1 MGPHDLFLYAFLA
14 FFVLEFLIERTL
26 ALMNERHTASFR
38 GRMPDALKGLV
49 TPETFEKS
57 IDYTLARSK
66 FGHFVAVY
74 SAILTLFFLLSGLI
88 IPTVSMVGQV
98 MQEKRVFGGFVDE
111 RWAGVIALLM
121 FALINGLLRL
131 PLSFYSTFVLE
142 ERFGFNKTTGLTFAL
157 DRIKG
162 LAIGL
167 VLGVPFL
174 WVIMWLVTSAGDL
187 WWLYAAVFVV
197 AVQFVMM
204 ILGPLVIMPLFH
216 KFSPLPDGELKRE
229 LEDLSQRC
237 TFTVRGL
244 FVMDGSKRSAHSNA
258 FFTGMGKAR
267 RIVLFDTLVSQLSV
281 KELAAVLAHEIGHYK
296 LKHIPK
302 SLALSVLMTFAGFF
316 VLGQMIDWDPMYQAF
331 GVGLKSQ
338 EKGLLIFF
346 LTSGSFLFWLA
357 PLFSALSRKHEYEA
371 DAYAKAQTAAEPM
384 GGALLK
390 LSEKNLSNYVP
401 HPWYS
406 AWNYSH
412 PTLLE
417 RLAALRL

>member
-14 FFVLEFLIERTL
+14 FFAIEFLIERGL
-26 ALMNERHTASFR
+26 ALLNERHTESFR
-38 GRMPDALKGLV
+38 GRMPQALNGLV

-57 IDYTLARSK
+57 IDYTLARSR
-66 FGHFVAVY
+66 FGHFTAVY
-74 SAILTLFFLLSGLI
+74 GAVLTLVYLLSGMI
-88 IPTVSMVGQV
+88 IPLCSMVGQIF
-98 MQEKRVFGGFVDE
+98 QEKRAFGGFIDD
-111 RWAGVIALLM
+111 RGAGVIALLT
-121 FALINGLLRL
+121 FALINGLLTL
-131 PLSFYSTFVLE
+131 PLSLYSTFVLE
-142 ERFGFNKTTGLTFAL
+142 ERFGFNKTTALTFVL

-167 VLGVPFL
+167 ILGVPFL
-174 WVIMWLVTSAGDL
+174 WVIMWLVTSAGNL
-187 WWLYAAVFVV
+187 WWLYAAIFVV

-216 KFSPLPDGELKRE
+216 KFSPLPNGELKSE
-229 LEDLSQRC
+229 LESLSQRC
-237 TFTVRGL
+237 AFTVRGL
-244 FVMDGSKRSAHSNA
+244 FVMDGSKRSGHSNA
-258 FFTGMGKAR
+258 FFTGMGNAR
-267 RIVLFDTLVSQLSV
+267 RIVLFDTLIAQLTV

-302 SLALSVLMTFAGFF
+302 SLALSVLLTFAGFF
-316 VLGQMIDWDPMYQAF
+316 VLGQLIDWDPMYQAF
-331 GVGLKSQ
+331 GVGLKS
-338 EKGLLIFF
+338 EDKGLLIFF
-346 LTSGSFLFWLA
+346 LASGSFLFWLS

-384 GGALLK
+384 SGALQK
-390 LSEKNLSNYVP
+390 LAEKNLSNYVP

-417 RLAALRL
+417 RLAALGK

>member
-14 FFVLEFLIERTL
+14 FFTLEFVIERAL
-26 ALMNERHTASFR
+26 ALMNERHTESFR
-38 GRMPDALKGLV
+38 GKMPAALNGLV
-49 TPETFEKS
+49 SSETFEKS

-74 SAILTLFFLLSGLI
+74 SAILTLFFLLSGMI
-88 IPTVSMVGQV
+88 IPTVSMVGQM
-98 MQEKRVFGGFVDE
+98 MQEKKVLGGLIGD
-111 RWAGVIALLM
+111 RGAGVVALLT
-121 FALINGLLRL
+121 FFLINALLKL
-131 PLSFYSTFVLE
+131 PLQLYSTFVLE
-142 ERFGFNKTTGLTFAL
+142 EKFGFNKTTALTFVL

-162 LAIGL
+162 AIVGL

-174 WVIMWLVTSAGDL
+174 WVLMWLVTGAGEW
-187 WWLYAAVFVV
+187 WWLYAAAFVV

-204 ILGPLVIMPLFH
+204 VIGPMFIMPLFN
-216 KFSPLPDGELKRE
+216 KFRPLPEGELKSE
-229 LEDLSQRC
+229 LEALSQRC
-237 TFTVRGL
+237 NFAVSGL
-244 FVMDGSKRSAHSNA
+244 YEMDGSKRSAHSNA
-258 FFTGMGKAR
+258 FFAGLGKAR
-267 RIVLFDTLVSQLSV
+267 RIVLFDTLIKQLSV

-302 SLALSVLMTFAGFF
+302 SLAISVLLTFTGFF

-331 GVGLKSQ
+331 GVGLKS
-338 EKGLLIFF
+338 EDKGLLIFF
-346 LTSGSFLFWLA
+346 LTSGSFLFWLS

-390 LSEKNLSNYVP
+390 LSEKNLSNYAP

-406 AWNYSH
+406 AWHYSH

-417 RLAALRL
+417 RLAALGK